1 LVGTEEWDKIVDEI
15 NNCMKCR
22 LSETRVRPVPGEGP
36 LNARILLIGEAPGE
50 KEDLAG
56 KPFVGAAGKL
66 LDLLLERAGLRRSY
80 VFITNI
86 VKCRPP
92 GNRKP
97 RKDEILKCAPYLIRQ
112 IRLLKP
118 KVVILLGNTA
128 AETVMGFAG
137 LKWNGVMKDHG
148 KIVETHIFGL
158 DVVLIPTFHPAA
170 TLYNPKLRKILEE
183 DFGKVIREKVEEIQ
197 HLFTD

>member
-1 LVGTEEWDKIVDEI
+1 MATEEWGKIVDEI
-15 NNCMKCR
+15 NNCTKCR
-22 LSETRVRPVPGEGP
+22 LSETRVRPVPGEGSP
-36 LNARILLIGEAPGE
+36 SARILLIGEAPGE
-50 KEDLAG
+50 KEDLTG

-66 LDLLLERAGLRRSY
+66 LDLLLEKAGLRRSD

-97 RKDEILKCAPYLIRQ
+97 RKDEIIKCIPYLIQQ

-118 KVVILLGNTA
+118 KIVILLGNTA
-128 AETVMGFAG
+128 AETVMGFTG

-148 KIVETHIFGL
+148 KIVETQIFGL
-158 DVVLIPTFHPAA
+158 DVILIPTFHPAA

-183 DFGKVIREKVEEIQ
+183 DFEKVIREKVKEIP